1 MLHGVVKMN
10 VSMMIGCLSF
20 FYGRIS
26 ISNITMLLFF
36 LTTSALVHS
45 TNQNAGSASS
55 ASIGISLFIPP
66 RLFLDKTIDTV
77 IHTTQSKN
85 EINQTI
91 PLCVYS
97 NTPALYSI
105 TVEDPKNQENNN
117 FTIKNDDFT
126 LPYTVMLQQTPQ
138 SSWELM
144 TNNSTSQKLSTI
156 SNGQSCYNSPSITF
170 RANPLPLNDNLIGTI
185 NLTINTL

>member
-10 VSMMIGCLSF
+10 VSMIIACLSF

-26 ISNITMLLFF
+26 ISNIIMLLFV
-36 LTTSALVHS
+36 LTTSAFVHS
-45 TNQNAGSASS
+45 SNQNAGSASS

-66 RLFLDKTIDTV
+66 RLFLDTTTDTV
-77 IHTTQSKN
+77 IYTAQSKN
-85 EINQTI
+85 EINHTI

-105 TVEDPKNQENNN
+105 TIEDPKNKENDN
-117 FTIKNDDFT
+117 FTIKNDKFS

-138 SSWELM
+138 SSWMLM
-144 TNNSTSQKLSTI
+144 TSNSTSQKLPTL
-156 SNGQSCYNSPSITF
+156 SNGQSCYNSPNITF
-170 RANPLPLNDNLIGTI
+170 RANPLPLNENLTGTI